1 MATGGEDSTRYVKD
15 DAAVGGKLPVMCD
28 PCGRRKRTTPAAV
41 VCSSCDMNLCR
52 ECRQVHEIYA
62 AGEHVF
68 VAVDENSIENLIVN
82 MQGLDVCNDH
92 DRPFVFICKDHD
104 TLCCEYCHFDFHR
117 TCQDVSKLKDIDTD
131 VKSSVTKYVDTI
143 QEAIVRSQEMIDN
156 CEIKVQAND
165 ERRHEIMSKIDS
177 KKEEIIKRF
186 DEEKRRIGEDL
197 DEVIMSDKTRLGDVK
212 YEAKS
217 VNGNLQNFMSLVEA
231 VDQHGTDVEKSI
243 LNFTCKQKTTWA
255 TAKLTELQN
264 SEYTVQHTLEWSD
277 HLLAIMEEP
286 LVTLRHAPRPS
297 AMGTGTADND
307 HDVGKA

>member
-92 DRPFVFICKDHD
+92 DRPFLYFCKYHD
-104 TLCCEYCHFDFHR
+104 NLCCEYCHFDFHR
-117 TCQDVSKLKDIDTD
+117 TCKYMYKLKDIATD
-131 VKSSVTKYVDTI
+131 VKSSVTKYVDTM

-156 CEIKVQAND
+156 YEIKVQAND
-165 ERRHEIMSKIDS
+165 ERRHEIMSEIDS

-186 DEEKRRIGEDL
+186 DEEKRRICEDL
-197 DEVIMSDKTRLGDVK
+197 DEVVMSDKTRLGDVK
-212 YEAKS
+212 YEAES
-217 VNGNLQNFMSLVEA
+217 VKGNLQNFMSLAEA

-255 TAKLTELQN
+255 TTKLTELQN
-264 SEYTVQHTLEWSD
+264 SQYTVQHTLKWSD
-277 HLLAIMEEP
+277 HLLAAMEEP
-286 LVTLRHAPRPS
+286 LVTLRHVPRPS